1 MRIAQRA
8 RRLTRELLGTAG
20 VLAIAAIAGFLL
32 QQHHLTRVAVS
43 GATAAPRPSPIA
55 SQLPAVPAEDVAA
68 ADIPTAA
75 LVTPFQM
82 VAADGTDQ
90 TLIGAYADSTRLVL
104 FFHHASAPDP
114 RAHADISVYDT
125 HGFLNAGTQ
134 SGRGSGSDTYL
145 ALDLG
150 PRPAADGLAHL
161 TVTNT
166 YPQEPFTAPPPTTG
180 WAFQFKLAIHPS
192 VIISAPRTM
201 QLNSWTVTIE
211 DLSATPSVINFQA
224 VVAGANNQQL
234 YENMG
239 SKPVLLFDAA
249 GHALSPITESAGV
262 TVPKQQLN
270 ATTYQNT
277 RVHLQ
282 WPRSTAASTYRLQL
296 AGNGASTSITLQ
308 IPPP

>member
-1 MRIAQRA
+1 MP
-8 RRLTRELLGTAG
+8 ELLGPAG
-20 VLAIAAIAGFLL
+20 VLAIAAVAGFVL
-32 QQHHLTRVAVS
+32 QQHHVTPVS
-43 GATAAPRPSPIA
+43 LSAATGSPKQ
-55 SQLPAVPAEDVAA
+55 SVTPTPLPAVPAQDVAA
-68 ADIPTAA
+68 AAIPTTA

-114 RAHADISVYDT
+114 RAHADISVYDSQ
-125 HGFLNAGTQ
+125 GFLNAGTQ
-134 SGRGSGSDTYL
+134 SGRGISTDTYL

-150 PRPAADGLAHL
+150 PRPDADGLAHI

-166 YPQEPFTAPPPTTG
+166 YPQEPFTAPPPATG
-180 WAFQFKLAIHPS
+180 WAFRFTLKVHPT
-192 VIISAPRTM
+192 VLITAPRTI

-234 YENMG
+234 YANMQ
-239 SKPVLLFDAA
+239 SKPVILFDSA
-249 GHALSPITESAGV
+249 GGEVSAITDTAGV

-270 ATTYQNT
+270 PTTYQNT

-282 WPRSTAASTYRLQL
+282 WARPAGPATYRLQL
-296 AGNGASTSITLQ
+296 AGNGAVKTITIQ
-308 IPPP
+308 IPAP